1 MKVQWNFGEYRV
13 ERKRKDIIYEFEE
26 NDFFKFFGNYW
37 KVLRI
42 LSILIEMNNLGLFE

>member
-1 MKVQWNFGEYRV
+1 MKAQWNSGEYRV
-13 ERKRKDIIYEFEE
+13 ERKRKDITHESEE

-42 LSILIEMNNLGLFE
+42 LSTLTEMNNPGLSE